1 MEKIRIDNLTFQY
14 PLSETPALSGI
25 TLSIQESEFVVVCG
39 KSGCGKST
47 LLRQMKKALVPYGE
61 KSGEVWYEGVPVEEL
76 DPRKDASE
84 IGFVLQNPESQIVTD
99 KVWHELAFGLESLG
113 LSNSV
118 IKRRV
123 AEMASYFGIN
133 SWFRKEVASLSGG
146 QKQMLNL
153 ASVMAMQPKVLI
165 LDEPASQLDPIA
177 ATDFLNTVYRINRD
191 LGTTVII
198 SEHRLEDVF
207 PMADRVVVLDKGQVL
222 VEGDPSFVA
231 KELESQMHP
240 MYFGMPS
247 VMRSFPKEAAEGEK
261 LPLTIR
267 EVRLLLEKIMA
278 EKEQDPSEK
287 DEKENT
293 SSDAD
298 HKSGGTGDTDVRRKL
313 KKEERS
319 VLIKELY
326 FRYERTAE
334 PVIRGLD
341 LEIAAGELFCLLGGN
356 GSGKST
362 TLKLLAGL
370 LKPQRGKI
378 ERRDGV
384 ISALV
389 PQDPQALFTEITV
402 EEEILEGMADMGAGR
417 QLDDGQ
423 KIERVNDLLALM
435 EIEHLRKANPYDL
448 SGGEQQRL
456 AIAKVMAYDPN
467 LLLLDE
473 PTKGL
478 DPFFKRTLGGILKK
492 LTENGTTVFMVSHDI
507 DFCAQYADICAMFFD
522 GEITS
527 LGPAKSFFCGNSYY
541 TTSAN
546 RLVRR
551 WRNDIIT
558 CEEAREWIGRQAKPS
573 K

>member
-1 MEKIRIDNLTFQY
+1 MEKIRIDDLTFQY
-14 PLSETPALSGI
+14 PLSDRPALTNV
-25 TLSIQESEFVVVCG
+25 TLSIEESDFVVVCG

-61 KSGEVWYEGVPVEEL
+61 KTGEVYYEGIPIEEL

-113 LSNSV
+113 LSNGV

-133 SWFRKEVASLSGG
+133 SWFRKEIASLSGG

-153 ASVMAMQPKVLI
+153 ASVMAMQPQVLI

-177 ATDFLNTVYRINRD
+177 AADFLNTVYRINRD
-191 LGTTVII
+191 FGTTVII

-207 PMADRVVVLDKGQVL
+207 PMANRVVVLDNSSVL
-222 VEGDPSFVA
+222 VEGEPSFVG
-231 KELESQMHP
+231 KELERMQHP
-240 MYFGMPS
+240 MYFGMPA
-247 VMRSFPKEAAEGEK
+247 VMRAFSEEAAKDEK

-267 EVRLLLEKIMA
+267 DGRLLLEKIMKDRTGIA
-278 EKEQDPSEK
+278 EPEETGTSDKPEEQEQ
-287 DEKENT
+287 N
-293 SSDAD
+293 
-298 HKSGGTGDTDVRRKL
+298 DVRRKL
-313 KKEERS
+313 KKEDRI
-319 VLIKELY
+319 LGIKDAY

-341 LEIAAGELFCLLGGN
+341 IEIRKGELFCLLGGN

-362 TLKLLAGL
+362 TLKLMAGL
-370 LKPQRGKI
+370 YKPQRGKI
-378 ERRDGV
+378 ERADGT
-384 ISALV
+384 ISAMV
-389 PQDPQALFTEITV
+389 PQNPQALFTEITA

-417 QLDDGQ
+417 QLSDEQ
-423 KIERVNDLLALM
+423 KISRVNELLERM
-435 EIEHLRKANPYDL
+435 EIAHLRKANPYDL

-456 AIAKVMAYDPN
+456 AIAKILAYDPN

-478 DPFFKRTLGGILKK
+478 DPFFKKTLGEILKT

-507 DFCAQYADICAMFFD
+507 DFCAQYADVCAMFFD
-522 GEITS
+522 GEITA
-527 LGPAKSFFCGNSYY
+527 LGPAKSFFCGNSFY

-546 RLVRR
+546 KLVRR
-551 WRNDIIT
+551 WKKDIIT
-558 CEEAREWIGRQAKPS
+558 CDEAREWIGEQVRKGPS
-573 K
+573 GQENT